1 MEPEIPDFQEI
12 QIRKSKQRR
21 KKASKNASTR
31 RGWFKKLIGGIV
43 ATLAGGAYLRF
54 EANWL
59 ETTKKT
65 VKLDHFRKDAKV
77 KILHLSDLHL
87 SSVVSVD
94 DIDFA
99 LREGFQRSP
108 DVMFL
113 TGDFITGKLPDT
125 EFQKLGKCLV
135 KYASQVPT
143 FATLGNHDGGSWA
156 AERGG
161 YKTPNR
167 VKAMLASAKVNL
179 LDNRT
184 QSIFLKGQP
193 IVLTGVGDYW
203 SESCKPKG
211 CLHLINPKMPK
222 KPAVTVLLCHN
233 PDAKELLKG
242 YDWDLMLCGHTH
254 GGQFKIPFSG
264 YAPFAPVMD
273 RTMTEGLHQ
282 WEGRQIHITRGVG
295 NLYGIR
301 LNCRPEISLL
311 ELVST

>member
-1 MEPEIPDFQEI
+1 LADF
-12 QIRKSKQRR
+12 
-21 KKASKNASTR
+21 
-31 RGWFKKLIGGIV
+31 
-43 ATLAGGAYLRF
+43 
-54 EANWL
+54 
-59 ETTKKT
+59 
-65 VKLDHFRKDAKV
+65 
-77 KILHLSDLHL
+77 HL
-87 SSVVSVD
+87 SSVVSID

-108 DVMFL
+108 DVMLL

-125 EFQKLGKCLV
+125 EFQKLGKCLA

-156 AERGG
+156 AKRGG
-161 YKTPNR
+161 YKTPDQI
-167 VKAMLASAKVNL
+167 KAMLASAKVNL

-203 SESCKPKG
+203 SESCKPEG
-211 CLHLINPKMPK
+211 CLHPINPKMPK

-254 GGQFKIPFSG
+254 GGQFRIPFTG

-273 RTMTEGLHQ
+273 RSMTEGLHQ

>member
-1 MEPEIPDFQEI
+1 MDPDIPDFQEK
-12 QIRKSKQRR
+12 QIRKSKLRR
-21 KKASKNASTR
+21 KKASTR
-31 RGWFKKLIGGIV
+31 RGWFKKLLAGIV
-43 ATLAGGAYLRF
+43 ATVAGGAYLRF

-65 VKLDHFRKDAKV
+65 VKLDHFRKDAKIKV
-77 KILHLSDLHL
+77 LHLSDLHL
-87 SSVVSVD
+87 SSVVSID

-99 LREGFQRSP
+99 LKEGFQGSP
-108 DVMFL
+108 DIMLL
-113 TGDFITGKLPDT
+113 TGDFITDQLPDT
-125 EFQKLGKCLV
+125 EFQELGNCLA
-135 KYASQVPT
+135 KYASRVPT
-143 FATLGNHDGGSWA
+143 FASLGNHDGGSWA

-161 YKTPNR
+161 YKTPDR

-179 LDNRT
+179 LDNQRYPT
-184 QSIFLKGQP
+184 RIYLRGQP

-211 CLHLINPKMPK
+211 CLRPLGPK
-222 KPAVTVLLCHN
+222 KPNSPEVNILLCHN

-254 GGQFKIPFSG
+254 GGQFKIPFSN

-273 RTMTEGLHQ
+273 RSMTEGLHQ

>member
-1 MEPEIPDFQEI
+1 MEPDIPDFQEI

-21 KKASKNASTR
+21 KKASRVASTR
-31 RGWFKKLIGGIV
+31 RSWFKKILAGIV
-43 ATLAGGAYLRF
+43 ATLAGWVYLRF

-77 KILHLSDLHL
+77 KVLHLSDLHL
-87 SSVVSVD
+87 SSVVSID

-99 LREGFQRSP
+99 LKEGFQGSP
-108 DVMFL
+108 DVMLL
-113 TGDFITGKLPDT
+113 TGDFITDQLSDA
-125 EFQKLGKCLV
+125 EFQELGNCLA
-135 KYASQVPT
+135 KYASRVPT
-143 FATLGNHDGGSWA
+143 FACLGNHDGGSWA
-156 AERGG
+156 GKRGG
-161 YKTPNR
+161 YKTPDR
-167 VKAMLASAKVNL
+167 VKEMLASAKVNL

-184 QSIFLKGQP
+184 RSIFLKGQP

-203 SESCKPKG
+203 SESCKPEG
-211 CLHLINPKMPK
+211 CLRALDSK
-222 KPAVTVLLCHN
+222 KPNKPEVRVLLCHN

-254 GGQFKIPFSG
+254 GGQFKIPFSD

-282 WEGRQIHITRGVG
+282 WEGRQINVTRGVG